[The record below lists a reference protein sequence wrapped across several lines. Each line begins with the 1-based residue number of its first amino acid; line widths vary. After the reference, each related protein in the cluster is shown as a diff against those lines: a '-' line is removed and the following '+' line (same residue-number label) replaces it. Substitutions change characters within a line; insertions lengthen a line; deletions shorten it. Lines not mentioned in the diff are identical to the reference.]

1 MIKGALWGVVR
12 AHPGPSVPSL
22 QAAMHLPLS
31 SPSTGASSSL
41 AATPTNT
48 YSRVSDLKEQI
59 SLLSLP
65 SAPEIKNLAVPEYFC
80 AVSQQKKKGFF
91 SHFLLLLSIS
101 ILVHSTV
108 NTEESVTTGMIFHHY
123 KH

>member
-1 MIKGALWGVVR
+1 
-12 AHPGPSVPSL
+12 
-22 QAAMHLPLS
+22 MHLPLS

-48 YSRVSDLKEQI
+48 YSSVSDLKERI
-59 SLLSLP
+59 SLLLLP
-65 SAPEIKNLAVPEYFC
+65 SAPEIKNLVVPEYFC
-80 AVSQQKKKGFF
+80 AVSQQNKIGFF
-91 SHFLLLLSIS
+91 SHFLLLISIS